1 MATGSAPI
9 LCTSCGG
16 RLARDNTG
24 TVCSPCRRTDIE
36 TVAHRGAFDQRDEPR
51 IKAAFDSSGLYGVAE
66 QLGCSP
72 EHALDVLLNS
82 QVLPFV
88 SKQRRL
94 MLRQLVVL
102 EDQSHVAAA
111 KGLNI
116 SRWTVAALRSQL
128 GIERRAE
135 RPTPAP

>member
-1 MATGSAPI
+1 MAAGSTPI

-36 TVAHRGAFDQRDEPR
+36 TVAHRGAMDHRDEPD
-51 IKAAFDSSGLYGVAE
+51 IKAAFDSSGLHGVAE

-72 EHALDVLLNS
+72 QDALDVLLNS
-82 QVLPFV
+82 QLLPFV
-88 SKQRRL
+88 STQRRL
-94 MLRQLVVL
+94 LLRQLVVL
-102 EDQSHVAAA
+102 DDQSHVAAA
-111 KGLNI
+111 KALNI

-128 GIERRAE
+128 GIERRTE
-135 RPTPAP
+135 RPTSAP